1 MATGKSPLLVGKVPD
16 GDGLFL
22 RRKVLEFYQPMNSIN
37 REKDVR
43 KPCSKT
49 VFDAFSFPAGTH
61 PLAEVRPKFALI
73 HPIIITRY
81 CCKNTT
87 CLSQRVLFQ
96 FPLPCFNRG
105 VVDNSIKDTIMK
117 NKFID
122 IAVYVFTGTF
132 TVYFAYLL
140 VEQLSN

>member
-1 MATGKSPLLVGKVPD
+1 MAIRKSPLLISKMPD
-16 GDGLFL
+16 GYGLFL
-22 RRKVLEFYQPMNSIN
+22 FCNELKLYQPMNTVYRKEHI
-37 REKDVR
+37 RESR
-43 KPCSKT
+43 SKT
-49 VFDAFSFPAGTH
+49 VFNAFGFPTGTH
-61 PLAEVRPKFALI
+61 PLAEICPKFALI
-73 HPIIITRY
+73 HPIIITHY
-81 CCKNTT
+81 CCKNAT

-105 VVDNSIKDTIMK
+105 VVDNSIKDTTMK

-132 TVYFAYLL
+132 TIYFAYLL